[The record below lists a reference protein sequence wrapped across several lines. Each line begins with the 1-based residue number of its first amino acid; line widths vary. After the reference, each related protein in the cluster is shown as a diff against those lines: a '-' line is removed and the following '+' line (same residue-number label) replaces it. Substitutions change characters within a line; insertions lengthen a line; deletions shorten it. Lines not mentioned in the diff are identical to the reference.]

1 MYGDKSRLEEQPI
14 YRFAIELRETNATDV
29 RLEIS
34 IIRYLR
40 LLATH
45 Q

>member
-1 MYGDKSRLEEQPI
+1 M
-14 YRFAIELRETNATDV
+14 NATDV

-40 LLATH
+40 LLAVYPVGRRIAL
-45 Q
+45 QVGRN